1 MDNKKLIQELTQK
14 EDIQDIPAI
23 YVLRV
28 AIAVLE
34 VIQTGRCYFLAEEGG
49 AFVD

>member
-1 MDNKKLIQELTQK
+1 MDNEKLADLLIKNESIK
-14 EDIQDIPAI
+14 DIPAI

-34 VIQTGRCYFLAEEGG
+34 IIASGECLFKLE
-49 AFVD
+49 DL